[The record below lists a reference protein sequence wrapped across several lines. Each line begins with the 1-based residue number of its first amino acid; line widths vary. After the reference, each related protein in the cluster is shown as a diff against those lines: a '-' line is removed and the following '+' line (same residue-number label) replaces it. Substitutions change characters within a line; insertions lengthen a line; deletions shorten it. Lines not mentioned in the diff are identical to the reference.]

1 MGYIYLFIFNGIL
14 SVHIKLV
21 VPELMKAIFKGLK
34 GLSLQTGEGTAC
46 DFKFD
51 FQVDSTSNGTCTN
64 DAKKSKKK
72 KKKAHTADIAG
83 DISDGC
89 QKVIIQDSQH
99 QIIEEVNRTKES
111 EGGIIQ
117 INNDSSSV
125 SELPVGNADEETEC
139 QPSQSKKKKS
149 KKKNKNK
156 GRNLAAADPSVS
168 DSKPNVLNSSSS
180 TPFVVEDNSSTIKPL
195 SSSLPNAPPGLNRI
209 YPKTGIHFMSPKD
222 PELDPKLKLLAK
234 YGQGKNLVAI
244 GPKKVKDPSWLR
256 DDYGNQIAAST
267 AEVVLDDST
276 DVTFHHSPFT
286 FSFGG
291 L

>member
-1 MGYIYLFIFNGIL
+1 
-14 SVHIKLV
+14 
-21 VPELMKAIFKGLK
+21 MKAIFKGLK
-34 GLSLQTGEGTAC
+34 GLSLQEGEGTAS

-51 FQVDSTSNGTCTN
+51 FQMESGDRDNNSTRTN
-64 DAKKSKKK
+64 EAKKSKRR
-72 KKKAHTADIAG
+72 KKKANIAG

-89 QKVIIQDSQH
+89 HKHNVIIQDSRH
-99 QIIEEVNRTKES
+99 QIIEEVNQTK
-111 EGGIIQ
+111 
-117 INNDSSSV
+117 V
-125 SELPVGNADEETEC
+125 SEAGILQIEKDSPCGSELQVCNADEETEC
-139 QPSQSKKKKS
+139 PTAQSKKKKS

-156 GRNLAAADPSVS
+156 GLNLAADPSVC
-168 DSKPNVLNSSSS
+168 DSISNVKNSLSSI
-180 TPFVVEDNSSTIKPL
+180 PFVVEDNSNAIKPL

-209 YPKTGIHFMSPKD
+209 YPKTGIRFMSPND

-256 DDYGNQIAAST
+256 DDYGNQISAST